1 MLYGAT
7 YDTEIAKIIVS
18 TSTEDMIRKI
28 FDLMNLDDN
37 YHNCNYYEDHNAFQ
51 VNK

>member
-18 TSTEDMIRKI
+18 ASTENMIRKI

-37 YHNCNYYEDHNAFQ
+37 YHNYNYHEDHNAFQ